1 MFHWEAPNGCVF
13 QGPRNRLA
21 INAVRSRRPRMTFPH
36 SYARYSPFC
45 QWQKSQILA
54 QLCLSHSLQ
63 GQRKTLLQ
71 SCNTLKYM
79 SFNDFLPHP
88 LWIFAVKNCIYPV
101 LGSVHSLPP
110 KPSPIAPKAL
120 WDWRKTYL
128 ARLTVKQQVQ
138 SMYTENVFTREQ
150 SNAEMLSM
158 LDELR
163 ALVDRQSAGS
173 SGVIATS
180 VPASKGLWS
189 PSCCRDRNT
198 FPAAYA
204 RPRASS
210 ISQRATAFLWQWTC
224 PHPPPS

>member
-36 SYARYSPFC
+36 SYARHCPFC

-54 QLCLSHSLQ
+54 QLCLSHVLQ
-63 GQRKTLLQ
+63 GQGKTLLQ
-71 SCNTLKYM
+71 SCKTLKYM
-79 SFNDFLPHP
+79 SFSDFLPHS
-88 LWIFAVKNCIYPV
+88 LWIFAVKNCTKYPV
-101 LGSVHSLPP
+101 RGSAHCLPP

-163 ALVDRQSAGS
+163 ALVDRQSRAQ
-173 SGVIATS
+173 V
-180 VPASKGLWS
+180 
-189 PSCCRDRNT
+189 
-198 FPAAYA
+198 
-204 RPRASS
+204 PRASS
-210 ISQRATAFLWQWTC
+210 RL
-224 PHPPPS
+224 PSLRSTPCA